1 MLCGLIKHRANI
13 CVLHANIKAL
23 LMGEIVELVVDVVG
37 VLDVLLQTDDGEAL
51 ESSWLMNHGVQ
62 TV

>member
-1 MLCGLIKHRANI
+1 
-13 CVLHANIKAL
+13 
-23 LMGEIVELVVDVVG
+23 MGEIVELVVDVVG

-62 TV
+62 TI